1 MIITALANDEKP
13 LIYVKIIS
21 FVRFGKFTRRPAI
34 YKIHNMQKRLRKKK
48 QNAALQMSFYDTI
61 KTFSAVIALINITFT
76 LFLCPHY

>member
-34 YKIHNMQKRLRKKK
+34 YKIHNMQKRLRKKNRM
-48 QNAALQMSFYDTI
+48 Q
-61 KTFSAVIALINITFT
+61 
-76 LFLCPHY
+76 HYK